1 MWLEPGEKPRKLR
14 LIADANFP
22 YQLVETL
29 RKGSIEVR
37 TAQEL
42 GLHRLP
48 DDQLL
53 REAVKRGMV
62 LITRDR
68 DFLSDHK
75 FPVHTS
81 GMVVHLEGDGE
92 GIGNSVG
99 FELLIYFLKIWGA
112 RKFGKIRGTSESV
125 FLKIQG
131 YQGKK
136 VVYQV
141 KAIRPGLYAREVAGF
156 EEK

>member
-1 MWLEPGEKPRKLR
+1 MWLDPGEKPPKVR
-14 LIADANFP
+14 LVADTNFP
-22 YQLVETL
+22 YQLVDEL
-29 RKGSIEVR
+29 RKGRIEVR

-42 GLHRLP
+42 GLDRLP

-53 REAVKRGMV
+53 REVAKRGMA

-92 GIGNSVG
+92 GIGNTIG
-99 FELLIYFLKIWGA
+99 FELLIYFLKIWGT
-112 RKFGKIRGTSESV
+112 RKSGKIRGTSDSL

-131 YQGKK
+131 HEGKNAA
-136 VVYQV
+136 YEI
-141 KAIRPGLYAREVAGF
+141 KAIRPGLYAREVTRF